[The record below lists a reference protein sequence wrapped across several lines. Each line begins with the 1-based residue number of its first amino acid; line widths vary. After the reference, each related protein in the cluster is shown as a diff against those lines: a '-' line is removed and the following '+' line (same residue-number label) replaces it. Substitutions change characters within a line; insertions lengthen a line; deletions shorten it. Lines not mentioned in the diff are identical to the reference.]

1 MRNEKREGGKDGL
14 QIQSRRSR
22 SLLDSFSLRIVTRA
36 HRKAESMVLDRKHRR
51 APTYRAL
58 IFSRYV
64 YPSWVFNFLFLTW
77 PFPPHHAPTSFILI
91 YIYVC
96 QRISLRHEARERK
109 NKAGRRSPRY
119 TVDEF
124 MYEGTNIRPRWSF
137 DVKKERGEGETGTSN
152 VCLLKEN
159 IGV

>member
-1 MRNEKREGGKDGL
+1 MFVNE
-14 QIQSRRSR
+14 SR
-22 SLLDSFSLRIVTRA
+22 LDT
-36 HRKAESMVLDRKHRR
+36 
-51 APTYRAL
+51 
-58 IFSRYV
+58 
-64 YPSWVFNFLFLTW
+64 
-77 PFPPHHAPTSFILI
+77 
-91 YIYVC
+91 
-96 QRISLRHEARERK
+96 RHEREK